1 MSLFESLGLREE
13 LVKGVKALGFETP
26 TPIQKE
32 VIPVLIKEDRD
43 VVGLAQTGTGKTAAF
58 GLPLLH
64 KIDTS
69 EKRIQA
75 LVLSPTREL
84 GIQIAKD
91 FENYGQFDRNL
102 KIATV
107 YGGASIDM
115 QIKAIRRGAQVVVA
129 TPGRLTDLIKRKA
142 LNLGEVEIVVL
153 DEADEM
159 LNMGFKDDLD
169 FILQQTPDHKTTW
182 LFSATMPKEVSRI
195 AKNYMDNPLEVEAGE
210 RNTSARNIE
219 HKFYLVGSRDR
230 YEALKRLVDF
240 NPTIFGL
247 VFCQTKRQTQEVAEN
262 LMRDGYNADSL
273 HGDLSQM
280 QRDRVMHRF
289 RERQIQILVATDV
302 AARGIDV
309 DNITHVIHFSVPDD
323 IEAYTHRS
331 GRTARAGRQGQSLC
345 IVTNRDLYKI
355 KQIERIIKSKFVED
369 KVPTGEAVCE
379 QQMFALIDKI
389 KEVEVVEE
397 DVDAFMPKIA
407 ESLAGHTA
415 DEIIAKFISL
425 EFNRFLDYYKDS
437 VDINAKKGRD
447 RGDSRDRG
455 DRRGGRDD
463 RRGRRDRNDR
473 GGDRGERRGRERN
486 DRGDRGD
493 RGARSKA
500 KPGYT
505 LCFTNVG
512 RNDNMNP
519 GQFINWICTSLN
531 FRGKSIGAIRI
542 KDQFTFF
549 EVEDNQVNVMMK
561 NKSGLTFEGKKV
573 KVEIAK
579 N

>member
-1 MSLFESLGLREE
+1 MSLFESLGLKEE
-13 LVKGVKALGFETP
+13 LIKGVKELGFDTP

-32 VIPVLIKEDRD
+32 VIPVLIAEDRD

-69 EKRIQA
+69 DNRIQA

-91 FENYGQFDRNL
+91 FENFGKFDKKL
-102 KIATV
+102 KVATV
-107 YGGASIDM
+107 YGGASISD
-115 QIKAIRRGAQVVVA
+115 QIRKIKKGVQVVVA
-129 TPGRLTDLIKRKA
+129 TPGRLGDLIRRKA
-142 LNLGEVEIVVL
+142 IHLGEVEIVVL

-159 LNMGFKDDLD
+159 LNMGFKDELD
-169 FILQQTPDHKTTW
+169 FILGQTPDHKSTW

-195 AKNYMDNPLEVEAGE
+195 AKQYMNDPLEVEAGE

-219 HKFYLVGSRDR
+219 HKYYLVSARDR
-230 YEALKRLVDF
+230 YEALKRLVDN
-240 NPTIFGL
+240 NPSIFGL
-247 VFCQTKRQTQEVAEN
+247 IFCQTKRQTQEVAEN

-273 HGDLSQM
+273 HGDLSQA

-309 DNITHVIHFSVPDD
+309 DNITHVIHYSVPDD

-355 KQIERIIKSKFVED
+355 KQIERIIKSTFKAD
-369 KVPTGEAVCE
+369 RIPTGGDVCE
-379 QQMFALIDKI
+379 QQMFALIDKV
-389 KEVEVVEE
+389 KEVEVNPD
-397 DVDAFMPKIA
+397 DVDAFMPRIA
-407 ESLAGHTA
+407 EQLAGFTA

-425 EFNRFLDYYKDS
+425 EFNRFLEYYKDS
-437 VDINAKKGRD
+437 VDINAKKGR
-447 RGDSRDRG
+447 
-455 DRRGGRDD
+455 
-463 RRGRRDRNDR
+463 
-473 GGDRGERRGRERN
+473 EGRERN
-486 DRGDRGD
+486 DRGRDRDSRGGRDRREPRGDRGD
-493 RGARSKA
+493 RGGRERGGRDRDRGGRDGGRSQS

-505 LCFTNVG
+505 LCYTNVG

-549 EVEDNQVNVMMK
+549 EVEDNQVDVMMK
-561 NKSGLTFEGKKV
+561 NRSGLSFEGKKV